1 MRNQHSDT
9 RTMQAMHADLNCE
22 PKGSPRWQAQEESQ
36 SPFRVVEATKIK
48 EWGRDGKNNKNTNK
62 QTNKNL
68 PLPSALCKG
77 NKWNSDQSY
86 YHHHVVFLWTRSS
99 WVIKL
104 MWAACRKPQCN
115 HQITA
120 DTSKQIQPSGHFK
133 MNIPFQSPCYVL
145 HCQSMQDTLAHL
157 CHRCQYAP

>member
-1 MRNQHSDT
+1 
-9 RTMQAMHADLNCE
+9 MQIWTVSLREARGGRL
-22 PKGSPRWQAQEESQ
+22 RRSQ
-36 SPFRVVEATKIK
+36 SPFRMVEATKRK
-48 EWGRDGKNNKNTNK
+48 EWGRDGKIKI

-68 PLPSALCKG
+68 PLPSALRKG

-86 YHHHVVFLWTRSS
+86 HHHHVVFLWTRSS
-99 WVIKL
+99 RVTKL

-115 HQITA
+115 RQIMA
-120 DTSKQIQPSGHFK
+120 DMSKQIQPLGHFK
-133 MNIPFQSPCYVL
+133 MDIPFQSPCYVL